1 VSKQE
6 FNAIAEIL
14 TPAAPNLLGN
24 DLLELYSMH
33 PQDELIVVLP
43 PLSPRQLAQLI
54 LILQEAQGEEWVTV
68 ELQELVIDL
77 HNRIREN
84 WDYTNAA

>member
-1 VSKQE
+1 MSKQE

-33 PQDELIVVLP
+33 PQDELIVILP
-43 PLSPRQLAQLI
+43 PLTPRQLVQLI
-54 LILQEAQGEEWVTV
+54 LILQDAQGEEWTTV
-68 ELQELVIDL
+68 DLHELVTDL
-77 HNRIREN
+77 HDRIREN
-84 WDYTNAA
+84 WNYAA